1 MDLMELG
8 TALLKNQMSGNA
20 DEGTLA
26 SVLGSLLGGGDAR
39 DSSSVSRE
47 SASGG
52 LDLGALVGKMMGGDT
67 SDSFTDL
74 VKSWLGDGDNEA
86 ISVDQVKELFGEEK
100 INEAASQL
108 GEDEHSFA
116 ETLSKVLPDLVDK
129 SSSGGSLL
137 DSVGGLEG
145 MMNMAKKLF

>member
-1 MDLMELG
+1 MDLMKLG
-8 TALLKNQMSGNA
+8 TTLLMNKMSGNA
-20 DEGTLA
+20 DEGSLA
-26 SVLGSLLGGGDAR
+26 SVLGSLLGGGNT
-39 DSSSVSRE
+39 RE
-47 SASGG
+47 ASNASDSGG

-74 VKSWLGDGDNEA
+74 VKSWLGDSDNKP

-100 INEAASQL
+100 ISEAASQL
-108 GEDEHSFA
+108 GEDENSFA
-116 ETLSKVLPDLVDK
+116 ETLSQVLPDLVDR